1 MKKDNYLI
9 LGGTGKTGRK
19 VVESLRLLN
28 QNVKIGSRSSTPS
41 FDWNKEETW
50 SVALEQVDRLYI
62 TYQPDLAVPGALRS
76 IEKLVGLA
84 KEKGVQKV
92 VLLSGKGEREAELC
106 EQLVIQS
113 GLNYT
118 IVRASWFNQNF
129 SESFLMEPILQ
140 GVVTLPQADVQ
151 IPFVD
156 TDDIAAVVVEAL
168 LHPEHAQ
175 QIYQLTGGTTLSFRE
190 AIAEIA
196 EATGREIVF
205 NSISMEDYVA
215 GLKNMGVPQDYI
227 WLIAYLFTEVL
238 GNPIVSDIT
247 NDIEKVLKRKPKT
260 FQQYVQETAKAGIWD
275 ESKKINA

>member
-28 QNVKIGSRSSTPS
+28 QNVKIGSRSSSPS

-76 IEKLVGLA
+76 IEKLVDLA

-113 GLNYT
+113 GLDYT

-196 EATGREIVF
+196 GATGREIVF

-215 GLKNMGVPQDYI
+215 GLNNMGVPQEYI

-260 FQQYVQETAKAGIWD
+260 FQEYVQETAKAGIWD
-275 ESKKINA
+275 ESKKINS

>member
-28 QNVKIGSRSSTPS
+28 QNVKIGSRSSSPS

-76 IEKLVGLA
+76 IEKLVDLA

-92 VLLSGKGEREAELC
+92 VLLSGKDEREAELC

-113 GLNYT
+113 GLDYT

-175 QIYQLTGGTTLSFRE
+175 QIYQLTGGTTLSFRK

-215 GLKNMGVPQDYI
+215 GLNNMGVPQDYI

-260 FQQYVQETAKAGIWD
+260 FQEYVQETAKAGIWD